1 MNIPEALAQI
11 VEGNHLSQDSARAVF
26 TQIMSGDA
34 TPGQIGALLA
44 ALRVK
49 GETPEEIAGAA
60 LSMRELST
68 KVPVKSETLVDTCG
82 TGGSGSKLF
91 NISTAAAFVA
101 ASTGAKVAKHG
112 NRKMTSFSG
121 SADVLEAAGVS
132 LALSPEQ
139 IATCIDDIGVGFM
152 FAQAHHSAMRYAG
165 PIRQEI
171 GIRTLMNVVG
181 PMTNPAGAKRQVI
194 GVFSRQWQEKVAQV
208 LKLLGSEHA
217 MVVHSAGLDEI
228 RLDATTHVVELNHG
242 EVTEYDINPTDFG
255 LAKRTPAELQGI
267 VADSA
272 ETSLALVKQS
282 LSDDTSAAADIVA
295 LNAGAAIY
303 VSGIANSM
311 VNGVTMAQDA
321 ISSGMAKER
330 LAELVRITSLMADSA
345 SQVSSPS

>member
-11 VEGNHLSQDSARAVF
+11 VEGQHLSQTNAADVF
-26 TQIMSGDA
+26 NQIMSGEA

-60 LSMRELST
+60 ITMRNLST
-68 KVPVKSETLVDTCG
+68 KVPVKSQVVVDTCG

-101 ASTGAKVAKHG
+101 ASSGAKVAKHG

-121 SADVLEAAGVS
+121 SADVLEAAGV
-132 LALSPEQ
+132 ALTLTPEQ
-139 IATCIDDIGVGFM
+139 IATCIDEIGVGFM
-152 FAQAHHSAMRYAG
+152 FAQAHHSAMRFAG

-171 GIRTLMNVVG
+171 GIRTLMNVLG

-194 GVFSRQWQEKVAQV
+194 GVFSQVWQRKVAQV
-208 LKLLGSEHA
+208 LQLLGSEHA
-217 MVVHSAGLDEI
+217 MVVHSNGLDEI
-228 RLDATTHVVELNHG
+228 RLDAPTHVVELKQG
-242 EVTEYDINPTDFG
+242 VITEYDISPQDFG
-255 LAKRTPAELQGI
+255 LSPRTAEENASI
-267 VADSA
+267 IADSA

-282 LSDDTSAAADIVA
+282 LTDEGSAAADIVA

-303 VSGIANSM
+303 VSGIAHSM
-311 VNGVTMAQDA
+311 ADGVAMAQDA
-321 ISSGMAKER
+321 VSSGLANER
-330 LAELVRITSLMADSA
+330 LKELVRITSLMSQADTQS
-345 SQVSSPS
+345 

>member
-1 MNIPEALAQI
+1 MNIPDALAQI
-11 VEGNHLSQDSARAVF
+11 VAGKNLSQQQAADVF
-26 TQIMSGDA
+26 QQIMSGGA

-60 LSMRELST
+60 LTMRALST
-68 KVPVKSETLVDTCG
+68 KVPATSKTLVDTCG

-101 ASTGAKVAKHG
+101 ASAGAKVAKHG

-132 LALSPEQ
+132 LDLTPGQ
-139 IATCIDDIGVGFM
+139 IATCIDEIGVGFM
-152 FAQAHHSAMRYAG
+152 FAQAHHSAMRFAG

-171 GIRTLMNVVG
+171 GIRTVMNVLG

-194 GVFSRQWQEKVAQV
+194 GVFSRDWQSKIAHV

-217 MVVHSAGLDEI
+217 LVVHSNGLDEI
-228 RLDATTHVVELNHG
+228 RLDASTHVVELQHG
-242 EVTEYDINPTDFG
+242 KITEYDISPTDFD
-255 LAKRTPAELQGI
+255 LAPRTPEENASI
-267 VADSA
+267 IADSA
-272 ETSLALVKQS
+272 DSSLRLVRQS
-282 LSDDTSAAADIVA
+282 LSDDTSAAADVVA

-303 VSGIANSM
+303 VSGIATSLK
-311 VNGVTMAQDA
+311 NGVVMAQDA

-330 LAELVRITSLMADSA
+330 LAELVRISSLMADS
-345 SQVSSPS
+345 S